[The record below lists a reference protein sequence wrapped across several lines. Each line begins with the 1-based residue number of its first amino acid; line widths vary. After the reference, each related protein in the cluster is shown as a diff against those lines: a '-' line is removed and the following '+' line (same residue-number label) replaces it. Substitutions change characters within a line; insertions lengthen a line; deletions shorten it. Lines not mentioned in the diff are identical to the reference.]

1 MPQCLLVKLRL
12 RTQQPM
18 MMKLKSYAAN
28 FQLALDLV
36 VLAETG
42 YITTDLHN

>member
-1 MPQCLLVKLRL
+1 
-12 RTQQPM
+12 M

-28 FQLALDLV
+28 LQLVLDLV

-42 YITTDLHN
+42 HIATDTHN